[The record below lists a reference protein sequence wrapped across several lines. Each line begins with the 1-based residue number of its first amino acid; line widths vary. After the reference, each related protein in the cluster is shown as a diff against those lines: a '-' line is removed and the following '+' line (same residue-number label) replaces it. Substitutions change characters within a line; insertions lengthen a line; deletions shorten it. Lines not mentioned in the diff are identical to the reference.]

1 MASWGVSPSPKDRT
15 RPQPTTKGKGNK
27 ANWGYS
33 YQPTIEENPFSDWA
47 DTHRHMASPS
57 RQRPTATTKEKPRW
71 KRSTDTTD
79 QFPRLADSPAR
90 AYGRSGAETGGGVFT
105 PRGGGKETW
114 KRYDLPPLGTAQ
126 LDETVVK
133 GTLGP
138 RISNP
143 QSSFGKQTLGHK
155 KNEPATVFSRT
166 DRVAASRLFVRSD
179 NPNRHVQDSVEQ
191 AEFYEGGRRVN
202 SGGQRVIRP
211 GPGQYERDAP
221 WEKFGNH
228 GTKTDFG
235 KREGRYGPVE
245 HYKIIREPQAG
256 AAYDQVRRLNDRD
269 SGMDGFDKD
278 YSSLGRQLSAEKGTA
293 PELTFKSRTTREQNK
308 GKYIGGGFER
318 EDLNRDSP
326 GPAANYDAAPS
337 SLGTQRTSKY
347 NTAPAH
353 KWAPSRNLKPGED
366 VNLMN
371 ARVAKADRNGVVLF
385 ARKPLDTPGPGA
397 YF

>member
-1 MASWGVSPSPKDRT
+1 MCMGNWCKDFSPKIRRSLYYHLIFFAPTGRGGNSDSNRGNTFARSGIARPHTTAPDRARLRSAKMASWGVSPSPKDRT

-143 QSSFGKQTLGHK
+143 QSSFGKQTLWHK

-191 AEFYEGGRRVN
+191 AEFYEG
-202 SGGQRVIRP
+202 
-211 GPGQYERDAP
+211 
-221 WEKFGNH
+221 
-228 GTKTDFG
+228 
-235 KREGRYGPVE
+235 
-245 HYKIIREPQAG
+245 
-256 AAYDQVRRLNDRD
+256 
-269 SGMDGFDKD
+269 
-278 YSSLGRQLSAEKGTA
+278 
-293 PELTFKSRTTREQNK
+293 
-308 GKYIGGGFER
+308 
-318 EDLNRDSP
+318 
-326 GPAANYDAAPS
+326 
-337 SLGTQRTSKY
+337 
-347 NTAPAH
+347 
-353 KWAPSRNLKPGED
+353 
-366 VNLMN
+366 
-371 ARVAKADRNGVVLF
+371 
-385 ARKPLDTPGPGA
+385 
-397 YF
+397 